1 MALFTLDHGG
11 GVMSTH
17 EDGSSLPV
25 DQPAPERGRP
35 AAVPAAKLP
44 CIGNDPFCPCQDG
57 DACHYRGN
65 SAFPIPFAALIRAI
79 VALMKVQN
87 VRILQIRSDG
97 QIKGDDSPWHFP
109 E

>member
-25 DQPAPERGRP
+25 DQSAPERVGP
-35 AAVPAAKLP
+35 ATVPADDLP
-44 CIGNDPFCPCQDG
+44 
-57 DACHYRGN
+57 
-65 SAFPIPFAALIRAI
+65 ALIGAI
-79 VALMKVQN
+79 VALMNVQN
-87 VRILQIRSDG
+87 VQILQIRSDG